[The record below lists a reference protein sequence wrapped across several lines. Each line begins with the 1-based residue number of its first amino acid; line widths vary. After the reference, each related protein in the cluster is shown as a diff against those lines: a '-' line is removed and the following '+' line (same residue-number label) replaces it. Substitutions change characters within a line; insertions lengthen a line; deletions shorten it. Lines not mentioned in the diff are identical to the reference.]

1 MSQQASEKPPLMTL
15 QDVADLTGSTYQQWL
30 RVVKT
35 NPDHPKPI
43 NPGARTSWRFRRAE
57 IERFLRGEQ

>member
-1 MSQQASEKPPLMTL
+1 MTL

-30 RVVKT
+30 RIVKT

-57 IERFLRGEQ
+57 IERFLRGAE